1 MKVPT
6 ITLIRKSQN
15 VSLKGPDC
23 QKKPVGVTV
32 HGKKGLATLWRNS
45 IKPFWQEEGSERALS
60 APNSAQPQRWDMW
73 RGRRRRE
80 RTLSLK
86 PHIQW
91 IANVDSDLT
100 WRLGSQMIDQSLP
113 VLIIWPLFVSAQPS
127 SEVITQSQKTWDGIS
142 TLSLPCV
149 ILGKLLSLND
159 LVYKIVII
167 TPSSQVCSSDTI
179 HHCYSCKLWDGC
191 EISEDSQRHQGA
203 FHPQTDLTSP
213 ELPAHPSFWSL
224 WDFSPK
230 EDLAA
235 EQGALC
241 KWPGE
246 LSPSRAAAPSFVKE
260 EFWGYQK
267 GSQIVFGKTI
277 AK

>member
-1 MKVPT
+1 MDCKCGFWSNMKAQFSNDRP
-6 ITLIRKSQN
+6 KSACSHHMA
-15 VSLKGPDC
+15 SLCICTAFFK
-23 QKKPVGVTV
+23 
-32 HGKKGLATLWRNS
+32 
-45 IKPFWQEEGSERALS
+45 
-60 APNSAQPQRWDMW
+60 
-73 RGRRRRE
+73 
-80 RTLSLK
+80 
-86 PHIQW
+86 
-91 IANVDSDLT
+91 
-100 WRLGSQMIDQSLP
+100 
-113 VLIIWPLFVSAQPS
+113 
-127 SEVITQSQKTWDGIS
+127 EVITQSQRTWDGIS

-159 LVYKIVII
+159 LVYKMVII

-179 HHCYSCKLWDGC
+179 HRCYSCKLWDGG

-224 WDFSPK
+224 WGFSPK
-230 EDLAA
+230 GDLAA